1 MILGR
6 RRWIFVLAAAAI
18 VPFHSAQAQQTVNP
32 GRIDERLR
40 PADKVPDAKS
50 VDVPELP
57 RQQTTLDSAI
67 QVRLTEVRFEGVTA
81 VPVDALNAI
90 AAPYLNRDMP
100 LAEVFKL
107 AEEVTAEYRRRGFV
121 LSRAVVGPQ
130 RIEGGV
136 LTLQVVEGHIGAT
149 KIEGDAG
156 GYAPFLRGY
165 LADAAAGRP
174 TSGAALTRALLLAR
188 DLQGL
193 DVRAVLTPSPSE
205 VGAADLTLAVDPK
218 PIEGFVAVDNRGS
231 RWLGPLQVYGGLSFN
246 DLLGAGERIS
256 ITAVSAPANKE
267 LGFLSAS
274 WDQPLTASG
283 LRLSVFGS
291 YAATHPGDELRL
303 LDLHGRSATYGA
315 ALRYPFVR
323 SRETNIFGRVTFT
336 GRDSSSRNIVI
347 DPIFDDSTRTVSAEV
362 YGNYAAPWGG
372 ILNVRASITQGVDML
387 GATTR
392 HDSNKSRATGTGT
405 ATRMNAEASF
415 AYGVGGGFYF
425 QASGAMQY
433 SGQSLL
439 ASEEFGLGG
448 EQYGHAYDSSEIT
461 GDKGV
466 AGRFEVFYAVS
477 SKLGNVQPYGF
488 YEAGRVLQND
498 PLPGE
503 PAHASLES
511 AGVGLRFGMP
521 VGGINGSLEYAKPL
535 NRPVASRG
543 DKDGRVFFSLG
554 MSF

>member
-1 MILGR
+1 MSLK
-6 RRWIFVLAAAAI
+6 RRWLFALAAAAI
-18 VPFHSAQAQQTVNP
+18 VPVGAAHAQQTVNP

-40 PADKVPDAKS
+40 PADKAPDARS

-57 RQQTTLDSAI
+57 RQQSMPDSAI
-67 QVRLTEVRFEGVTA
+67 QVRLTQVRFEGVTV
-81 VPVDALNAI
+81 VPVEALDAI

-136 LTLQVVEGHIGAT
+136 LTLQVVEGHVGTT

-156 GYAPFLRGY
+156 GYAPYLNGY
-165 LADAAAGRP
+165 LADVGAERP
-174 TSGAALTRALLLAR
+174 TSGATLTRALLLAR
-188 DLQGL
+188 DLQGV

-205 VGAADLTLAVDPK
+205 LGAADLALVVDRK
-218 PIEGFVAVDNRGS
+218 PIEGFFAVDNRGS
-231 RWLGPLQVYGGLSFN
+231 RWLGQLQVYGGLSFN
-246 DLLGAGERIS
+246 DTLGIGERIS
-256 ITAVSAPANKE
+256 ITAVSAPIHKE
-267 LGFLSAS
+267 LGFLSAT
-274 WDQPLTASG
+274 WDQPLTNSG
-283 LRLSVFGS
+283 LRLTTFGS

-303 LDLHGRSATYGA
+303 LDLRGRSATYGF

-323 SRETNIFGRVTFT
+323 SRETNIFGRIAFT
-336 GRDSSSRNIVI
+336 GRDSSSRNVVI
-347 DPIFDDSTRTVSAEV
+347 DPIFDDSTRTVQAEV
-362 YGNYAAPWGG
+362 FGNYATPWGG
-372 ILNVRASITQGVDML
+372 VLNVRASVTQGMDIM
-387 GATTR
+387 GATVR
-392 HDSNKSRATGTGT
+392 SDLNKSRATGTGQG
-405 ATRMNAEASF
+405 TRVNAEVSF
-415 AYGVGGGFYF
+415 AYGVAGGLYF

-433 SGQSLL
+433 SADSLL
-439 ASEEFGLGG
+439 ASEEFGIGG

-466 AGRFEVFYAVS
+466 AGRAELFYAAS
-477 SKLGNVQPYGF
+477 GKLGTVQPYGF
-488 YEAGRVLQND
+488 YEAGRVAQNK

-503 PAHASLES
+503 PRHASIES
-511 AGVGLRFGMP
+511 MGFGVRFGMP
-521 VGGINGSLEYAKPL
+521 QGINGSLEYAKPI

>member
-1 MILGR
+1 MGFK
-6 RRWIFVLAAAAI
+6 RRWLFAFAAAAI
-18 VPFHSAQAQQTVNP
+18 VPFQAAQAQQTVNP

-40 PADKVPDAKS
+40 PADKAPDARS

-57 RQQTTLDSAI
+57 RQQSTPDSAI
-67 QVRLTEVRFEGVTA
+67 QVRLTQVRFDGVTA
-81 VPVDALNAI
+81 VPVEALDAI

-100 LAEVFKL
+100 LAEIFKL

-130 RIEGGV
+130 RIENGV
-136 LTLQVVEGHIGAT
+136 LRLQVVEGHIGST
-149 KIEGDAG
+149 RIEGDAG
-156 GYAPFLRGY
+156 GYAPYLNGY
-165 LADAAAGRP
+165 LADAAAERP

-188 DLQGL
+188 DLQGV

-205 VGAADLTLAVDPK
+205 MGAADLSLVVDK
-218 PIEGFVAVDNRGS
+218 KQIEGFFAVDNRGS
-231 RWLGPLQVYGGLSFN
+231 RWLGQIQVYGGLSFN

-256 ITAVSAPANKE
+256 ITAVSAPLDKE
-267 LGFLSAS
+267 LGFVSAS
-274 WDQPLTASG
+274 WDQPMTYSG
-283 LRLSVFGS
+283 LRLTAFGS

-303 LDLHGRSATYGA
+303 LDLRGRSATYGF

-323 SRETNIFGRVTFT
+323 SRETNLFGRLVFT

-347 DPIFDDSTRTVSAEV
+347 DPIFDDSTRTVQAELF
-362 YGNYAAPWGG
+362 GNYAAPWGG
-372 ILNVRASITQGVDML
+372 VLNVRASVTQGMDLL
-387 GATTR
+387 GATPKGAL
-392 HDSNKSRATGTGT
+392 NKSRATGTAQGT
-405 ATRMNAEASF
+405 RVNAEVSF
-415 AYGVGGGFYF
+415 AYGIASGLYF

-433 SGQSLL
+433 SADSLL

-448 EQYGHAYDSSEIT
+448 EQYGHAYDPSEIT

-466 AGRFEVFYAVS
+466 AGRVEMFYAASV
-477 SKLGNVQPYGF
+477 KQLGTIQPYGF
-488 YEAGRVLQND
+488 YEAGRVAQNK

-503 PAHASLES
+503 PLTASLES
-511 AGVGLRFGMP
+511 AGVGLR
-521 VGGINGSLEYAKPL
+521 VATRYGITGSLEFAKPI
-535 NRPVASRG
+535 NRAVASRG